1 MNHATNTLSRL
12 SCALA
17 LLLVCW
23 CGLSQAQIPHKLSYQ
38 GYLTSP
44 SGAAINNV
52 SLQLTFKLY
61 SVASGG
67 TALYSETQSVNV
79 INGIFNALIGS
90 GTPLTLAFDQPYFVG
105 ISAGG
110 DPEMTPRQPLAA
122 SPYAIRAASS
132 ESLAATALVSASNL
146 PATQLLPTVACLT
159 NQIPQWNGSAWVC
172 ATASSGA
179 GSGTVTNIATGAGLT
194 GGPISTTGTISIAT
208 GGVTAAMLA
217 ANSVTQAK
225 LSPLS
230 GGTAGKVLGTDGS
243 NLVWQTAPSPSPG
256 ITFVTPSI
264 VAAGRTVTVN
274 VIGEATN
281 FNGSTTFSAGAG
293 IFVSNVIAVSRGAL
307 EVEVITNPTAA
318 LGPRDITVT
327 TGTQVLTM
335 PGGLRV
341 VAPLTAAVKTG
352 ALIQGSSALVL
363 AQLAV
368 GRTFTPA
375 VAGGVLSV
383 GNATFTPSAGL
394 SIVSNRWLAPN
405 TAELLVEVSPF
416 ANIAI
421 VANLVANYTDGTV
434 ADDAFGFGTVA
445 FNTVIPVTVG
455 TPNPGELIGAR
466 EAGLFS
472 IAVTNAPSTLQ
483 FSVSPEPGGLLA
495 PRVRLYRAG
504 ISTPIAD
511 VNATSGTATFAT
523 NGTYVFSVVDR
534 NGGGGATGYGYTFVL
549 TP

>member
-132 ESLAATALVSASNL
+132 ESLAATALVAASNL

>member
-132 ESLAATALVSASNL
+132 ESLAATALVAASNL

-208 GGVTAAMLA
+208 GGVTVAMLA

-455 TPNPGELIGAR
+455 TPNPGELTGAR